1 MGCGCGKGSNAIRRD
16 TGKAK
21 KAAVSDAIAKTAR
34 KNRLK
39 MIRVKATNRVTPKKQ
54 K

>member
-1 MGCGCGKGSNAIRRD
+1 MGCGCGKSSNVIRRD
-16 TGKAK
+16 SGKAK
-21 KAAVSDAIAKTAR
+21 KAAVRDAVAKTAR

-39 MIRVKATNRVTPKKQ
+39 MIRVKATKRVTPKKQ